1 MEHSQPEALPE
12 VKNVT
17 PQVNFNV
24 NFNPFCFG
32 QAAAAATYVARL
44 SAIYARLSKVL
55 TPDELKLACDKHA
68 TVVANVQSARNAL
81 YKLRHEYHIK
91 ELREPLSNLKALDT
105 FESLRVER
113 DRNIRELGDHHEL
126 ITARDDCAQLMQA
139 TAALY
144 GEHGHP
150 DAHEAIIMR
159 NVVGKPGTLDVL
171 AANSGHTTRQVD
183 GVVYTV
189 LTPRSTHFGAVGPLL
204 KPRDPIAG
212 QGKSPFPLAPERIGT
227 ITSDPAET
235 IQEFRRATDAANLGC
250 LLGLITG
257 SMMRAL
263 GTPGAADG
271 QRTLAQINVPEREL
285 LAITRVWNFVAGE
298 VSACHNEDRHLLVKA
313 NLFVHVERDGKNGV
327 WLYQMAPEFTELMW
341 DQLARSLHPNDLEHF
356 LTNIERS
363 IRLMSKT
370 AEQGEFLYFR
380 LDETSE
386 TVTEPASFA
395 ASTAS
400 AECKRTSD
408 SDTALHNRDAATK
421 RPCCREST
429 EL

>member
-1 MEHSQPEALPE
+1 
-12 VKNVT
+12 
-17 PQVNFNV
+17 
-24 NFNPFCFG
+24 
-32 QAAAAATYVARL
+32 
-44 SAIYARLSKVL
+44 
-55 TPDELKLACDKHA
+55 
-68 TVVANVQSARNAL
+68 
-81 YKLRHEYHIK
+81 
-91 ELREPLSNLKALDT
+91 
-105 FESLRVER
+105 
-113 DRNIRELGDHHEL
+113 
-126 ITARDDCAQLMQA
+126 MQA

-159 NVVGKPGTLDVL
+159 NLVGKPGTLDVL

-204 KPRDPIAG
+204 KPRDVIAG

-227 ITSDPAET
+227 ITSDPGET
-235 IQEFRRATDAANLGC
+235 ILEFRRATDAANLGG

-257 SMMRAL
+257 SMLRAL

-298 VSACHNEDRHLLVKA
+298 VSACHDEDRHLLIKA
-313 NLFVHVERDGKNGV
+313 TLFVHVERDGKNGV

-341 DQLARSLHPNDLEHF
+341 DKLARSLHPNDLEHF
-356 LTNIERS
+356 FINIERS

-370 AEQGEFLYFR
+370 AEQGAFLYFR

-386 TVTEPASFA
+386 TVTESASFVA
-395 ASTAS
+395 ATAATAA

-408 SDTALHNRDAATK
+408 SDNALDNAATK